1 MRNPPTLSILIV
13 ALAVMTVARA
23 AVAQAPLP
31 PIRPPAVPLV
41 THDPYFSVWSFSDK
55 LNADWPHHWTGAV
68 NAMTAMIRIDGKPYV
83 LMGNPKL
90 AGVEPLPQQQV
101 QVLPTRTIYT
111 FAGTGAAGVQVSMTF
126 LTPALPS
133 DLDVLSRPVTYLTFD
148 VKSNDNAAH
157 GVQIY
162 FDATGEW
169 VVDKPDQQVAWD
181 RMNVDG
187 MTVLRMGSKDQN
199 VLARKGDNLRI
210 EWGHLMIAAPGKQPA
225 VIASDEAARGNFAQ
239 DGSFPAKDDDRMPRP
254 ARDQWPVL
262 ATVTEFG
269 QVKQETVSKHLMIA
283 YDDDYS
289 IEYMKEKL
297 RPWWKRNNM
306 TSEQLLTAAA
316 ADYEKLSRA
325 SVAFDEQLMN
335 DLQAAGGEKYARLC
349 ALAYRQCLAAHKV
362 VASTDGKT
370 PLLFSKENFSN
381 GCIDTVDVT
390 YPSSPFFLLFNP
402 TLLKGQLT
410 PVLDYAAGDRWKF
423 PFAPHDLGQYPKAN
437 GQVYGGGEKNEKN
450 QMPVEE
456 SGNMLIMLGA
466 LAKIENNADYAGKY
480 WPTLQKWAAYL
491 KEKGLD
497 PENQLCTDDFAGHLA
512 HNTNLSLK
520 AIVALACYADLA
532 DRLGHKDEAATY
544 RKEAAAMA
552 AKWQTMAADGD
563 HYKLIFDKANTWS
576 QKYNLVWD
584 KLLGY
589 NLFPKDVAA
598 KEIAYYQ
605 TKLNKFGLPLD
616 NRKTYTKLDWLV
628 WTATMA
634 DQPEYFQAIIGP
646 SYDWLSET
654 PSRVPLTDWY
664 DTVTGKQSGFQARS
678 VVGGVFIKMLADE
691 KMWKK
696 YATAAG
702 N

>member
-13 ALAVMTVARA
+13 ALAFIALSRA
-23 AVAQAPLP
+23 AAAQNPLP

-41 THDPYFSVWSFSDK
+41 AHDPYFSVWSFNDK
-55 LNADWPHHWTGAV
+55 LNADWPHHWTGAI
-68 NAMTAMIRIDGKPYV
+68 NAMTAIIRIDGKPYV
-83 LMGNPKL
+83 LMGNPRL
-90 AGVEPLPQQQV
+90 PGVEPLRQQQV
-101 QVLPTRTIYT
+101 HVHPTRTIYT
-111 FAGTGAAGVQVSMTF
+111 FAGAAPAGVDVTLTF

-148 VKSNDNAAH
+148 VRSNDNAAH

-162 FDATGEW
+162 FDATAEW
-169 VVDKPDQQVAWD
+169 VVDKPEQAVAWD
-181 RMNVDG
+181 RPTLDG
-187 MTVLRMGSKDQN
+187 MTVLRIGSKDQP
-199 VLARKGDNLRI
+199 VLARRGDDLRI
-210 EWGHLMIAAPGKQPA
+210 DWGHLLIAAPGKVPA
-225 VIASDEAARGNFAQ
+225 VIASDEAARGNFAR
-239 DGSFPAKDDDRMPRP
+239 DGSLPAKDDDRMPRP

-269 QVKQETVSKHLMIA
+269 IVKQDVVSKHLMIA

-297 RPWWKRNNM
+297 RPWWKRNGM
-306 TSEQLLTAAA
+306 TSEQLLTAADK
-316 ADYEKLSRA
+316 DYEKLA
-325 SVAFDEQLMN
+325 KACVQFDEQLAN
-335 DLQAAGGEKYARLC
+335 DLFAAGGEKYARLC
-349 ALAYRQCLAAHKV
+349 ALAYRQCLAAHKL

-390 YPSSPFFLLFNP
+390 YPSAPFFLLFNP

-410 PVLDYAAGDRWKF
+410 PILDYAAGDRWKF

-437 GQVYGGGEKNEKN
+437 GQVYGGGEKNERD

-466 LAKIENNADYAGKY
+466 LAKIEGNADYAGKY

-491 KEKGLD
+491 KDKGLD

-520 AIVALACYADLA
+520 AIVALAAYADLA
-532 DRLGHKDEAATY
+532 DRLGHKDEASTY
-544 RKEAAAMA
+544 RKEAAEMT

-563 HYKLIFDKANTWS
+563 HYKLIFDKAGTWS

-589 NLFPKDVAA
+589 NLFPKEVAA
-598 KEIAYYQ
+598 KEMAFYQ

-634 DQPEYFQAIIGP
+634 DNKKGFEAIIAP
-646 SYDWLSET
+646 SYDWLSAT

-664 DTVTGKQSGFQARS
+664 DTVSGKQSGFQARS

-702 N
+702 K